1 MLSAK
6 LAVVAAG
13 ASVALGAYLY
23 YQLRMRRSTAEPPKA
38 AKAKPDESAAAK
50 LPTPPQDADAAAVVE
65 ALLAVKDRIAAV
77 KRPAGT
83 VAPTL
88 VAVSK
93 TKPVPLLAATY
104 DAGQRDFGENYVQ
117 EVVEK
122 APVLPADIRW
132 HFIGHLQSNK
142 VKDIVSI
149 PNLHCVHTV
158 DSAKLANELQ
168 KRCAQLRPDRPL
180 EIMVQVNTSGEAS
193 KSGCE
198 PAAAADLCAKVV
210 VACPLLKLRGLMC
223 IGKYS
228 ASEGSAAEDFE
239 VLKQC
244 RDRAAKALSLD
255 PTTLALSMGM
265 SHDFETAL
273 AVGATHVRVG
283 SVIFGARAKKA

>member
-1 MLSAK
+1 MFSK
-6 LAVVAAG
+6 LAVIVGG

-23 YQLRMRRSTAEPPKA
+23 YHRTRGSPAAQMPEAVAAKPAEP
-38 AKAKPDESAAAK
+38 AAAK
-50 LPTPPQDADAAAVVE
+50 LATPPLDADAAAVVA
-65 ALLAVKDRIAAV
+65 ALLAVKDRVAAV
-77 KRPAGT
+77 KRPTGA
-83 VAPTL
+83 VAPLL

-93 TKPVPLLAATY
+93 TKPVPLLAAVY

-180 EIMVQVNTSGEAS
+180 EIMVQVNTSGEPS
-193 KSGCE
+193 KSGCD
-198 PAAAADLCAKVV
+198 PAAAADLCAQVV

-255 PTTLALSMGM
+255 AATLALSMGM
-265 SHDFETAL
+265 SHDFEAAL

-283 SVIFGARAKKA
+283 SVIFGARARKA